1 MSDHKA
7 HLAQGSLG
15 AVGSFVMAIGGTAPA
30 FSVAVASAAIITEAG
45 VFSVAS
51 VFYCGLIMIG
61 LVLAFA
67 NLGKS
72 HPNAGASYTWVSAIF
87 SPFLGF
93 LTGWCLL
100 LSSVIFMAAAT
111 VPAATSTLMLVAP
124 HYVDNTYIVSLVSAF
139 WLSLI
144 TLVVIKGAKFAYI
157 IQLSM
162 LMTEIII
169 ITSIIS
175 CGLYFHVDHPA
186 HLPELTWILPLSIS
200 FKTFSASAMLALFLY
215 WGWDVTMSLGEETK
229 SGKSELGAI
238 SSIIGLILFFTVMI
252 SVVLVVLTDDEILK
266 SSSNILFAVAEKI
279 FPKPWS
285 YIAILCTLL
294 STIGTIEAQ
303 IVQFSRCLFAMS
315 RDQLLPTALSEI
327 HPKWQT
333 PWIATLVIW
342 CLGLLVILAT
352 SFLPSVN
359 EILKASISAIGLQI
373 CLYMSLTATASAWH
387 YRKMFYHSLSEAVIY
402 VLWPAF
408 GALCM
413 ILVGLASLFTTDLY
427 STLIGISAILFGIG
441 IYFMKINLI
450 DTKYIR
456 S

>member
-1 MSDHKA
+1 MSDNKP

-15 AVGSFVMAIGGTAPA
+15 ALGSFVMAIGGTAPA
-30 FSVAVASAAIITEAG
+30 FSISVASAAIIAEAG

-51 VFYCGLIMIG
+51 VLYCGLIMIG

-67 NLGKS
+67 NLSKS
-72 HPNAGASYTWVSAIF
+72 HPSAGASYSWVSAIF

-93 LTGWCLL
+93 LAGWCLL
-100 LSSVIFMAAAT
+100 LSSIIFMAAAA
-111 VPAATSTLMLVAP
+111 VPAATSTLMLVASE
-124 HYVDNTYIVSLVSAF
+124 YVQNTYIVSLISAL

-144 TLVVIKGAKFAYI
+144 TLVVIKGAKFAYL

-162 LMTEIII
+162 LIIEIII
-169 ITSIIS
+169 ITSIIV
-175 CGLYFHVDHPA
+175 GGFYLHLYQPA
-186 HLPELTWILPLSIS
+186 HLLDLNWILPLSIS
-200 FKTFSASAMLALFLY
+200 LKTFSTATTLALFLY
-215 WGWDVTMSLGEETK
+215 WGWDVSMSLGEETK
-229 SGKSELGAI
+229 SGKSGIGAI
-238 SSIIGLILFFTVMI
+238 SSVISLILFFTVMM
-252 SVVLVVLTDDEILK
+252 SVVLIVLTDEEIVK

-279 FPKPWS
+279 FPAPWS

-315 RDQLLPTALSEI
+315 RDRLLPVSLAKI

-342 CLGLLVILAT
+342 CLGLLVIFAT

-373 CLYMSLTATASAWH
+373 CLYMSLTATASVWH
-387 YRKMFYHSLSEAVIY
+387 YRKMIQQRFSLAVIY

-408 GALCM
+408 AALCM
-413 ILVGLASLFTTDLY
+413 ILVGVASLFTTDIY
-427 STLIGISAILFGIG
+427 ASLIGISAILLGICG
-441 IYFMKINLI
+441 YFIKINLLNLE
-450 DTKYIR
+450 
-456 S
+456 

>member
-30 FSVAVASAAIITEAG
+30 FSVAVASAAIIAEAG

-51 VFYCGLIMIG
+51 VFYCGLVMIG
-61 LVLAFA
+61 LVLAFT
-67 NLGKS
+67 NLGKA

-87 SPFLGF
+87 TPFLGF

-100 LSSVIFMAAAT
+100 LSSIIFMSAAT
-111 VPAATSTLMLVAP
+111 VPAATSTLMLLAP
-124 HYVDNTYIVSLVSAF
+124 QYVDNTSIVSLVSAF

-144 TLVVIKGAKFAYI
+144 TFIVIKGAKFAYI

-169 ITSIIS
+169 ITSIIFG
-175 CGLYFHVDHPA
+175 GLYLHIDHPA
-186 HLPELTWILPLSIS
+186 HLPDFTWILPLSIS
-200 FKTFSASAMLALFLY
+200 FKTLSASAMLALFLY
-215 WGWDVTMSLGEETK
+215 WGWDVSLSLGEETK
-229 SGKSELGAI
+229 SGKSEIGTI
-238 SSIIGLILFFTVMI
+238 SSIIGLILFFTVMM
-252 SVVLVVLTDDEILK
+252 SVVLIVLTDEEILT
-266 SSSNILFAVAEKI
+266 SSSNILFAVAAKI
-279 FPKPWS
+279 FPTPWS

-315 RDQLLPTALSEI
+315 RDQLLPTSLSEI

-342 CLGLLVILAT
+342 FLGLLVILAT

-373 CLYMSLTATASAWH
+373 CLYMSLTAMASAWH
-387 YRKMFYHSLSEAVIY
+387 YRKMLHYSLSEALIY

-413 ILVGLASLFTTDLY
+413 VLVGIMSLFTTDLY
-427 STLIGISAILFGIG
+427 SSFIGISAILFGIG
-441 IYFMKINLI
+441 SYYIKINLL
-450 DTKYIR
+450 DPR
-456 S
+456 